1 MSLKGGNSGRGKE
14 VKYAGTPEVPKLTLD
29 FAPRDL
35 KIKLPNKFNRDR
47 SKLEPF
53 LAQYE
58 LYMAFNAYK
67 FKTET

>member
-1 MSLKGGNSGRGKE
+1 MSLKGDSLGRGKE
-14 VKYAGTPEVPKLTLD
+14 IKYIGTPKVPELTLD

-53 LAQYE
+53 LA
-58 LYMAFNAYK
+58 
-67 FKTET
+67 